1 MKNLLSVS
9 EAISAKILFIIE
21 ENGRDAEYTRA
32 CAMWN
37 MDIEI
42 EHIPFRGF
50 QRAVTEQYDVVV
62 IDDYLAGK
70 SGYTLAMEIMD
81 RCDVIMIMLGKDMD
95 DVSVVG
101 AFRMGIMDYL
111 PAGTSPTQLAA
122 RSVALVNRYRESNA
136 RVRRYADGRICAANL
151 TLDTRNGI
159 LDMDG
164 RQISL
169 LNTEAIVLQ
178 VLMEN
183 SDILMSKKEIYE
195 KAWGETYVEGENS
208 VAMHISK
215 LRKKME
221 EDGDAPKYIETK
233 WGAGYR
239 FLSKPQ
245 KNAYC

>member
-136 RVRRYADGRICAANL
+136 STSTRLIPRSSLFSDPLTRIILSSLSAAQSQYFSQYAL
-151 TLDTRNGI
+151 L
-159 LDMDG
+159 
-164 RQISL
+164 IS
-169 LNTEAIVLQ
+169 
-178 VLMEN
+178 
-183 SDILMSKKEIYE
+183 
-195 KAWGETYVEGENS
+195 
-208 VAMHISK
+208 
-215 LRKKME
+215 
-221 EDGDAPKYIETK
+221 
-233 WGAGYR
+233 
-239 FLSKPQ
+239 
-245 KNAYC
+245 